1 MKTIAISSY
10 KGGTGKTATAV
21 NLVYNL
27 MVKGLRILVVDTD
40 PQANCTYMFTSMQD
54 NAKAFADLFAG
65 TKIQSCVYRTKFQN
79 IDIIRGSSDTEEIQG
94 SPCLLKDSLQ
104 LVADDYDYCII
115 DCHPSMQLPT
125 ISAITAA
132 DILLIPYKPDG
143 YGNSGI
149 EILEDYLEQ
158 IRAEFNSALRH
169 YVFVTQFAG
178 TRSQMLALRN
188 LMEKHN
194 YPLLDTVITYREAV
208 NSATQMRKPLLR
220 HRKNSAVTQDYIQL
234 ADEIYH
240 LMEE

>member
-21 NLVYNL
+21 NLAYNL

-40 PQANCTYMFTSMQD
+40 PQANCTYMLTSMQD
-54 NAKAFADLFAG
+54 NTKAFADLFAG
-65 TKIQSCVYRTKFQN
+65 RKIQSCVYRTKFHN

-94 SPCLLKDSLQ
+94 NPYIFKNSLQ
-104 LVADDYDYCII
+104 QVADAYDCCVI

-125 ISAITAA
+125 ISAVTAA

-158 IRAEFNSALRH
+158 IRAEFNSALKH

-178 TRSQMLALRN
+178 TRSQMIALRN
-188 LMEKHN
+188 LMEMHH
-194 YPLLDTVITYREAV
+194 YPVLDTVITYREAV
-208 NSATQMRKPLLR
+208 NSATQMRKPLLK
-220 HRKNSAVTQDYIQL
+220 HRKNSAVTKDYIQL
-234 ADEIYH
+234 ADEVH
-240 LMEE
+240 RLMEE